1 MAATASQVVAG
12 LKTRLATIS
21 GLRTFSYQPA
31 QIMPPIAFPVISQVR
46 YHGMM
51 GGGMPIYECV
61 VYLIVG
67 RYTDDRAMSDI
78 DDYVAFSGAKS
89 LRAALEG
96 DQTLGGV
103 AQSVLVSTTTDI
115 TSVQQAD
122 AEFLQLATQLTVN
135 G

>member
-12 LKTRLATIS
+12 LKTSLATIS
-21 GLRTFSYQPA
+21 GLRTFSYQPS
-31 QIMPPIAFPVISQVR
+31 QIMPPVAFPVISQVR
-46 YHGMM
+46 YHGTM
-51 GGGMPIYECV
+51 GGGMPVYECV

-67 RYTDDRAMSDI
+67 RYSDDRAMSDI
-78 DDYVAFSGAKS
+78 DDYVAFTGAKS
-89 LRAALEG
+89 LRAALEA
-96 DQTLGGV
+96 DPTLGGV